1 MADTSRTSRLNL
13 FGIRPKTRKQKQF
26 MKIVI
31 IIKTAVFLVIFA
43 LVIIFL
49 WKLKALQ

>member
-1 MADTSRTSRLNL
+1 MADISRLNL
-13 FGIRPKTRKQKQF
+13 FGIRPRTRKQKQF

-49 WKLKALQ
+49 WRLKGIQ